1 MQVESQSARAHFWLL
16 AADSPLRHTLAMTTA
31 PSAFGTD
38 LRPLFVLE
46 DGSVHLNH
54 GSYGATPR
62 AVLEAQ
68 SAWRERM
75 EAEPSRFM
83 EFEFR
88 PALRAA
94 ANRLAP
100 YIGVEGDRLA
110 LVENPTQA
118 VNAILRSLDLKP
130 GDRIL
135 INDQTYGA
143 VRNTVRFVCSM
154 TGAEIAEWELP
165 FPAESPDQALAA
177 FEAAL
182 ARSRPRL
189 AIIDHVTSST
199 ALVLPVGDMT
209 AAARD
214 AGALVLVD
222 GAHAPGMTAL
232 DVTALGA
239 DWYTG
244 TCHKWLFAAK
254 GCAFLWAGDRVID
267 RLHPA
272 VISHGYEGGFRE
284 EFDWVGTRDGSAQHA
299 LPTALD
305 FVDRFG
311 VEAIRTHNHALAMA
325 AGRRLA
331 GAWGTEMG
339 QPESMVGSMVMVRLP
354 DGYGQGVDT
363 ARDLR
368 LRLLQE
374 DGIQTRI
381 NPLAGGLYVRVS
393 SQIYN
398 HIAEIDILADA
409 VLSKRPNA

>member
-1 MQVESQSARAHFWLL
+1 MAAGTALL
-16 AADSPLRHTLAMTTA
+16 QYFAMTTV
-31 PSAFGTD
+31 PSAFGAD
-38 LRPLFVLE
+38 LRPLFQLE
-46 DGSVHLNH
+46 DGPVHLNH
-54 GSYGATPR
+54 GSFGATPR
-62 AVLEAQ
+62 AVLQAQ
-68 SAWRERM
+68 RDWRDRM

-83 EFEFR
+83 EFDFR
-88 PALRAA
+88 PALRSAA
-94 ANRLAP
+94 ARLAP
-100 YIGVEGDRLA
+100 YVGAAADDIA

-154 TGAEIAEWELP
+154 TGAEIAEWTLP
-165 FPAESPDQALAA
+165 FPAEAPEQALAA
-177 FEAAL
+177 FDAAV
-182 ARSRPRL
+182 AESRPRV
-189 AIIDHVTSST
+189 AIIDHVTSPT
-199 ALVLPVGDMT
+199 ALALPVAAMT
-209 AAARD
+209 EAARD

-222 GAHAPGMTAL
+222 GAHAPGMMAL
-232 DVTALGA
+232 DIAGLDA

-244 TCHKWLFAAK
+244 TCHKWMFAAK
-254 GCAFLWAGDRVID
+254 GCAFLWAGRRVID

-272 VISHGYEGGFRE
+272 VISHGYGSGFHE
-284 EFDWVGTRDGSAQHA
+284 EFDWVGTRDGSAQQS
-299 LPTALD
+299 LPAALD

-311 VEAIRTHNHALAMA
+311 VEAIRTHNHALALA

-354 DGYGQGVDT
+354 DGYGSGSET
-363 ARDLR
+363 AYDLR
-368 LRLLQE
+368 MRLLKE
-374 DGIQTRI
+374 DRIQTRI

-398 HIAEIDILADA
+398 HIAEIDVLADA
-409 VLSKRPNA
+409 VLAKRPNA

>member
-1 MQVESQSARAHFWLL
+1 
-16 AADSPLRHTLAMTTA
+16 MTTA

-38 LRPLFVLE
+38 LRPLFCLE
-46 DGSVHLNH
+46 EGPVHLNH
-54 GSYGATPR
+54 GSFGATPR

-68 SAWRERM
+68 REWRDRM

-94 ANRLAP
+94 AARLAP
-100 YIGVEGDRLA
+100 YVGAGADDLA
-110 LVENPTQA
+110 MVENPTQA

-143 VRNTVRFVCSM
+143 VRNTVRFVCTM
-154 TGAEIAEWELP
+154 TGAEIAEWTLP
-165 FPAESPDQALAA
+165 FPAESPEQALAA
-177 FEAAL
+177 FEEGLAA
-182 ARSRPRL
+182 SKPRV
-189 AIIDHVTSST
+189 AIIDHVTSPT
-199 ALVLPVGDMT
+199 ALALPAAPMT

-214 AGALVLVD
+214 AGALVLID
-222 GAHAPGMTAL
+222 GAHAPGMMDL
-232 DVTALGA
+232 DIAALGA

-244 TCHKWLFAAK
+244 TCHKWMFAAK
-254 GCAFLWAGDRVID
+254 GCAFLWAGPRVID

-272 VISHGYEGGFRE
+272 VISHGYLGGFHE
-284 EFDWVGTRDGSAQHA
+284 EFDWVGTRDGSAQHS
-299 LPTALD
+299 LPAALD

-311 VEAIRTHNHALAMA
+311 VEAIRAHNHALTMA

-354 DGYGQGVDT
+354 DGYGSGAET
-363 ARDLR
+363 AYDLR
-368 LRLLQE
+368 MRLLRE
-374 DGIQTRI
+374 DRIQTRV

-398 HIAEIDILADA
+398 HIGEIDALADA
-409 VLSKRPNA
+409 VLAKRPNA

>member
-1 MQVESQSARAHFWLL
+1 M
-16 AADSPLRHTLAMTTA
+16 ADRTAVLHTRAMTTV

-38 LRPLFVLE
+38 LRPLFCLE
-46 DGSVHLNH
+46 EQSTHLNH

-68 SAWRERM
+68 RIWRDRM

-88 PALRAA
+88 PALRTAA
-94 ANRLAP
+94 ARLAP
-100 YIGVEGDRLA
+100 YVGTKADDLA
-110 LVENPTQA
+110 MVENPTQA

-143 VRNTVRFVCSM
+143 VRNTVRFVCTM
-154 TGAEIAEWELP
+154 TGAQIAEWTLP
-165 FPAESPDQALAA
+165 FPAESPEQALTAFETALAA
-177 FEAAL
+177 SE
-182 ARSRPRL
+182 PKL
-189 AIIDHVTSST
+189 AILDHVTSPT
-199 ALVLPVGDMT
+199 ALALPIEPMT

-222 GAHAPGMTAL
+222 GAHAPGMMGL
-232 DVTALGA
+232 DIEALGA

-254 GCAFLWAGDRVID
+254 GCAFLWAGPRVID

-272 VISHGYEGGFRE
+272 VISHGYLSGFHE

-299 LPTALD
+299 LPAALD

-354 DGYGQGVDT
+354 DGYGTGFET

-368 LRLLQE
+368 LRLLRE
-374 DGIQTRI
+374 DRIQTRV
-381 NPLAGGLYVRVS
+381 NPLAGGLYLRVS

-398 HIAEIDILADA
+398 HIGEIDALADA
-409 VLSKRPNA
+409 VLAKRPNA

>member
-1 MQVESQSARAHFWLL
+1 M
-16 AADSPLRHTLAMTTA
+16 ADTGAVRQTPAMTTA

-38 LRPLFVLE
+38 LRPLFCLE
-46 DGSVHLNH
+46 EASLHLNH

-62 AVLEAQ
+62 LVLEAQ
-68 SAWRERM
+68 RDWRDRM

-94 ANRLAP
+94 AARLAP
-100 YIGVEGDRLA
+100 YVGARADDLA
-110 LVENPTQA
+110 MVENPTQA

-143 VRNTVRFVCSM
+143 VRNTVRFVCTM
-154 TGAEIAEWELP
+154 TGAEIAEWTLP
-165 FPAESPDQALAA
+165 FPAESPQQALSA
-177 FEAAL
+177 FETAL
-182 ARSRPRL
+182 AQSKPRL
-189 AIIDHVTSST
+189 AIIDHVTSPT
-199 ALVLPVGDMT
+199 ALALPVEAMT

-222 GAHAPGMTAL
+222 GAHAPGMMGL
-232 DVTALGA
+232 DIEALGA

-254 GCAFLWAGDRVID
+254 GCAFLWAGPRVID

-272 VISHGYEGGFRE
+272 VISHGYLNGFHE
-284 EFDWVGTRDGSAQHA
+284 EFDWVGTRDGSAQQS
-299 LPTALD
+299 LPAALD

-325 AGRRLA
+325 AGRRLSA
-331 GAWGTEMG
+331 AWGTEMG

-354 DGYGQGVDT
+354 DGYGTGFET

-368 LRLLQE
+368 LRLLRE
-374 DGIQTRI
+374 DRIQTRV

-398 HIAEIDILADA
+398 HIGEIDALADA
-409 VLSKRPNA
+409 VLAKRPNA

>member
-1 MQVESQSARAHFWLL
+1 VAGAVTVL
-16 AADSPLRHTLAMTTA
+16 HTRAMTTA
-31 PSAFGTD
+31 PTAFGAD
-38 LRPLFVLE
+38 LRPLFQLE
-46 DGSVHLNH
+46 DGPVHLNH
-54 GSYGATPR
+54 GSFGATPR

-68 SAWRERM
+68 RDWRDRM

-94 ANRLAP
+94 AARLAP
-100 YIGVEGDRLA
+100 YVGAKADDLA
-110 LVENPTQA
+110 MVENPTQA

-154 TGAEIAEWELP
+154 TGAEIAEWTLP
-165 FPAESPDQALAA
+165 FPAQSPEQAQASFETALAQ
-177 FEAAL
+177 
-182 ARSRPRL
+182 SKPRV
-189 AIIDHVTSST
+189 AIIDHVTSPT
-199 ALVLPVGDMT
+199 ALALPVESMT
-209 AAARD
+209 AAARE
-214 AGALVLVD
+214 AGALVLID
-222 GAHAPGMTAL
+222 GAHAPGMMGL
-232 DVTALGA
+232 DIEALGA

-254 GCAFLWAGDRVID
+254 GCAFLWAGPRVID

-272 VISHGYEGGFRE
+272 VISHGYLAGFHE

-299 LPTALD
+299 LPAALD

-331 GAWGTEMG
+331 SAWGTEMG

-354 DGYGQGVDT
+354 DGYGTGAET
-363 ARDLR
+363 AYELR
-368 LRLLQE
+368 MRLLRE
-374 DGIQTRI
+374 DRIQTRV

-398 HIAEIDILADA
+398 HIAEIDALADA
-409 VLSKRPNA
+409 VLAKRPNA

>member
-1 MQVESQSARAHFWLL
+1 MKSV
-16 AADSPLRHTLAMTTA
+16 
-31 PSAFGTD
+31 PSAFGAD
-38 LRPLFVLE
+38 LRPLFALE
-46 DGSVHLNH
+46 DGSLHLNH

-68 SAWRERM
+68 STWRARM

-94 ANRLAP
+94 ATRLAP
-100 YIGVEGDRLA
+100 YVGAAGDRLA

-154 TGAEIAEWELP
+154 TEAEIAEWKLP
-165 FPAESPDQALAA
+165 FPAESPEQALAA

-182 ARSRPRL
+182 AETGPRI
-189 AIIDHVTSST
+189 AIIDHVTSAT
-199 ALVLPVGDMT
+199 ALALPVAEMT

-222 GAHAPGMTAL
+222 GAHAPGMMAL
-232 DVTALGA
+232 DIEALGA

-244 TCHKWLFAAK
+244 TCHKWMFAAK

-299 LPTALD
+299 LPAALD
-305 FVDRFG
+305 FIDGFG
-311 VEAIRTHNHALAMA
+311 IEAIRTHNHALAMA

-331 GAWGTEMG
+331 GAWGTEMA

-354 DGYGQGVDT
+354 DGYGDGFET

-398 HIAEIDILADA
+398 HVAEFDVLADA
-409 VLSKRPNA
+409 VLAKRPNR

>member
-1 MQVESQSARAHFWLL
+1 
-16 AADSPLRHTLAMTTA
+16 MTTT

-38 LRPLFVLE
+38 LRPLFCLE
-46 DGSVHLNH
+46 EGSLHLNH

-62 AVLEAQ
+62 LVLEAQ
-68 SAWRERM
+68 RAWRDRM

-94 ANRLAP
+94 ATRLAP
-100 YIGVEGDRLA
+100 YVGATADDLA
-110 LVENPTQA
+110 MVENPTQA

-143 VRNTVRFVCSM
+143 VRNTVLFVCTM
-154 TGAEIAEWELP
+154 TGAEIAEWTLP
-165 FPAESPDQALAA
+165 FPAESPQQALAA
-177 FEAAL
+177 FEEAL
-182 ARSRPRL
+182 AHNKPKL
-189 AIIDHVTSST
+189 AIIDHVTSPT
-199 ALVLPVGDMT
+199 ALLLPVEKMT

-222 GAHAPGMTAL
+222 GAHAPGMLGL
-232 DVTALGA
+232 DIEAVGA

-254 GCAFLWAGDRVID
+254 GCAFLWAGPRVID

-272 VISHGYEGGFRE
+272 VISHGYLNGFHE
-284 EFDWVGTRDGSAQHA
+284 EFDWVGTRDGSAQHS
-299 LPTALD
+299 LPAALD

-331 GAWGTEMG
+331 AAWGTEMG

-354 DGYGQGVDT
+354 DGYGTGFET

-368 LRLLQE
+368 LRLLRE
-374 DGIQTRI
+374 DRLQTRV
-381 NPLAGGLYVRVS
+381 NPLDGALYVRVS

-398 HIAEIDILADA
+398 HIGEIDTLADA
-409 VLSKRPNA
+409 VLAKRPNS

>member
-1 MQVESQSARAHFWLL
+1 MAHAGTVL
-16 AADSPLRHTLAMTTA
+16 HTRRMTTA
-31 PSAFGTD
+31 PTAFGTD

-46 DGSVHLNH
+46 DGSLHLNH

-62 AVLEAQ
+62 AVLDAQ
-68 SAWRERM
+68 RAWRDRM

-88 PALRAA
+88 QGLRTAA
-94 ANRLAP
+94 ARLAP
-100 YIGVEGDRLA
+100 YVGVEPDRLA
-110 LVENPTQA
+110 MVENPTQA

-154 TGAEIAEWELP
+154 TGAEIAEWTLP

-182 ARSRPRL
+182 AASRPRL
-189 AIIDHVTSST
+189 AIVDHVTSAT
-199 ALVLPVGDMT
+199 ALALPVGAMT

-214 AGALVLVD
+214 AGALVLID
-222 GAHAPGMTAL
+222 GAHAPGMMAL
-232 DVTALGA
+232 DIPALDA

-244 TCHKWLFAAK
+244 TCHKWMFAAK

-272 VISHGYEGGFRE
+272 VISHGYEGGFLE
-284 EFDWVGTRDGSAQHA
+284 EFDWVGTRDGSAQHS
-299 LPTALD
+299 LPAALD

-331 GAWGTEMG
+331 SAWGTEMG
-339 QPESMVGSMVMVRLP
+339 QPEGMVGSMVMVRLP
-354 DGYGQGVDT
+354 DGYGSGFDT

-368 LRLLQE
+368 LRLLSE
-374 DGIQTRI
+374 DRIQTRV

-398 HIAEIDILADA
+398 HIAEFDALADA
-409 VLSKRPNA
+409 VLAKRPNA

>member
-1 MQVESQSARAHFWLL
+1 M
-16 AADSPLRHTLAMTTA
+16 AADAGLLHTRAMTTA

-38 LRPLFVLE
+38 LRPLFCLE
-46 DGSVHLNH
+46 EGPVHLNH

-68 SAWRERM
+68 RDWRDRM

-94 ANRLAP
+94 AARLAP
-100 YIGVEGDRLA
+100 YIGAKADDLA
-110 LVENPTQA
+110 MVENPTQA

-143 VRNTVRFVCSM
+143 VRNTVRFVCAM
-154 TGAEIAEWELP
+154 TGAEIAEWTLP
-165 FPAESPDQALAA
+165 FPAESPQQALDA

-182 ARSRPRL
+182 AASSPRL
-189 AIIDHVTSST
+189 AIIDHVTSPT
-199 ALVLPVGDMT
+199 ALALPVEAMT
-209 AAARD
+209 ASARD

-222 GAHAPGMTAL
+222 GAHAPGMMGL
-232 DVTALGA
+232 DIEALGA

-254 GCAFLWAGDRVID
+254 GCAFLWAGPRVID

-272 VISHGYEGGFRE
+272 VISHGYLNGFHE
-284 EFDWVGTRDGSAQHA
+284 EFDWVGTRDGSAQHS
-299 LPTALD
+299 LPAALD

-325 AGRRLA
+325 AGRRLSA
-331 GAWGTEMG
+331 AWGTEMG

-354 DGYGQGVDT
+354 DGYGTGFET

-368 LRLLQE
+368 LRLLRE
-374 DGIQTRI
+374 DRIQTRV

-398 HIAEIDILADA
+398 HIGEIDALADA
-409 VLSKRPNA
+409 VLAKRPNA

>member
-1 MQVESQSARAHFWLL
+1 MI
-16 AADSPLRHTLAMTTA
+16 PA

-46 DGSVHLNH
+46 EGSVHLNH
-54 GSYGATPR
+54 GSYGATPF

-68 SAWRERM
+68 SAWRTRM

-88 PALRAA
+88 PAVRAA

-100 YIGVEGDRLA
+100 YLGVDGDRLA
-110 LVENPTQA
+110 LVENPTLA

-154 TGAEIAEWELP
+154 TGAEIAEWTLP
-165 FPAESPDQALAA
+165 FPAESPEQSLAA
-177 FEAAL
+177 FEMAL
-182 ARSRPRL
+182 ADAKPRV
-189 AIIDHVTSST
+189 AIIDHVTSAT
-199 ALVLPVGDMT
+199 ALVLPVKAMS

-214 AGALVLVD
+214 HGALVLID
-222 GAHAPGMTAL
+222 GAHAPGMLAL
-232 DVTALGA
+232 DIAALDA

-272 VISHGYEGGFRE
+272 AISHGYGGGFCE
-284 EFDWVGTRDGSAQHA
+284 EFDWVGTRDGSAHHA
-299 LPTALD
+299 LPAALD

-311 VEAIRTHNHALAMA
+311 IEAIRTHNHALAIA

-339 QPESMVGSMVMVRLP
+339 QPENMVGSMVMVRLP
-354 DGYGQGVDT
+354 DGYGSGFDT

-374 DGIQTRI
+374 NAIQTRI
-381 NPLAGGLYVRVS
+381 NPLADGLYARIS

-398 HIAEIDILADA
+398 HIAEIDLLADA
-409 VLSKRPNA
+409 VLAKRPNG

>member
-1 MQVESQSARAHFWLL
+1 MNS
-16 AADSPLRHTLAMTTA
+16 A

-38 LRPLFVLE
+38 LRPLFCLE
-46 DGSVHLNH
+46 ERSVHLNH
-54 GSYGATPR
+54 GSFGATPR

-68 SAWRERM
+68 RDWRDRM

-94 ANRLAP
+94 AARLAP
-100 YIGVEGDRLA
+100 YVGAKADDLA
-110 LVENPTQA
+110 MVENPTQA
-118 VNAILRSLDLKP
+118 VNGILRSLDLKP

-143 VRNTVRFVCSM
+143 VRNTARFVCTM
-154 TGAEIAEWELP
+154 TGAEIAEWTLP
-165 FPAESPDQALAA
+165 FPAEAPEQALAA
-177 FEAAL
+177 FQSAL
-182 ARSRPRL
+182 EESRPRL
-189 AIIDHVTSST
+189 AIIDHVTSPT
-199 ALVLPVGDMT
+199 ALVLPVEAMT

-222 GAHAPGMTAL
+222 GAHAPGMMGLDIEAL
-232 DVTALGA
+232 DA

-254 GCAFLWAGDRVID
+254 GCAFLWAGPRVID

-272 VISHGYEGGFRE
+272 VVSHGYLSGFHE
-284 EFDWVGTRDGSAQHA
+284 EFDWVGTRDGSAQHS

-311 VEAIRTHNHALAMA
+311 IEAIRTHNHALAMA

-331 GAWGTEMG
+331 AAWGTEMG

-354 DGYGQGVDT
+354 DGYGSSFDQ

-368 LRLLQE
+368 LRLLNE
-374 DGIQTRI
+374 DGIQTRV
-381 NPLAGGLYVRVS
+381 NPLAGGLYARVS

-398 HIAEIDILADA
+398 HIG
-409 VLSKRPNA
+409 